1 MQSERNAMPQEMP
14 QIRSFRPED
23 APACRR
29 LYSEGLIGEK
39 IADNDTALDLDDIQS
54 VYMKTPGNHFWVA
67 ELASREVIGMIGVQ
81 HHDEG
86 VGVIRR
92 LRVAEAHKGKGI
104 GRTLVDAALRYCQE
118 NGYLKITL
126 DTFID
131 PDLAISLF
139 SKFNFRL
146 DRRRT
151 VAGKSL
157 MYFYLDLYG
166 RDDKPGSH
174 S

>member
-1 MQSERNAMPQEMP
+1 MSQDIP

-23 APACRR
+23 APACQR
-29 LYSEGLIGEK
+29 LYSEGLISGGK
-39 IADNDTALDLDDIQS
+39 IADNDTGLDLDDIES

-67 ELASREVIGMIGVQ
+67 EMPDRGVIGMIGVQ

-92 LRVAEAHKGKGI
+92 LRVADSYKGRRF
-104 GRTLVDAALRYCQE
+104 GRLLLDVALRYCHE

-131 PDLAISLF
+131 PDLAIQLF
-139 SKFNFRL
+139 EKFHFRL
-146 DRRRT
+146 DRKRT
-151 VAGKSL
+151 VAGKNL

-166 RDDKPGSH
+166 RDAKQGH
-174 S
+174 A